1 MTKKDDNLIM
11 LPTVDLCFKE
21 LMNNPKV
28 RIGFIAALLDIPPE
42 QIKETTLQPTELRR
56 EYGEQKLGILDVN
69 VLLQDGTQID
79 MEMQVAPF
87 RYWDARALFYLCGL
101 FTGQLGKGEPYSK
114 LKRCIH
120 VSILDFIH
128 FPEDAECCHRISL
141 CDKTIGQRYTDL
153 MELRILELKKL
164 PVRTEG
170 EKLLISWMRFFAAK
184 TRKEMRMVAQT
195 DEYIDEAF
203 EELEKLSADK
213 QKWMEYEARQK
224 AIRDYNTQV
233 QSYWEEGQR
242 QLKLELIRKKLAR
255 GKSLEQIAE
264 DLETDVES
272 VRTLAE
278 EISGGTP
285 SV

>member
-1 MTKKDDNLIM
+1 
-11 LPTVDLCFKE
+11 
-21 LMNNPKV
+21 
-28 RIGFIAALLDIPPE
+28 
-42 QIKETTLQPTELRR
+42 
-56 EYGEQKLGILDVN
+56 
-69 VLLQDGTQID
+69 
-79 MEMQVAPF
+79 
-87 RYWDARALFYLCGL
+87 LFYLCGL
-101 FTGQLGKGEPYSK
+101 FTGQLGKGDPYSQ

-141 CDKTIGQRYTDL
+141 CDKTTGQRYTDL

-170 EKLLISWMRFFAAK
+170 ENLLISWMRFFAAK

-224 AIRDYNTQV
+224 AIR
-233 QSYWEEGQR
+233 
-242 QLKLELIRKKLAR
+242 
-255 GKSLEQIAE
+255 
-264 DLETDVES
+264 
-272 VRTLAE
+272 
-278 EISGGTP
+278 
-285 SV
+285 

>member
-28 RIGFIAALLDIPPE
+28 RMGFIAALLDTPPE
-42 QIKETTLQPTELRR
+42 QIKETKLQPTELRR
-56 EYGEQKLGILDVN
+56 EYGEQKLGIL
-69 VLLQDGTQID
+69 
-79 MEMQVAPF
+79 
-87 RYWDARALFYLCGL
+87 
-101 FTGQLGKGEPYSK
+101 
-114 LKRCIH
+114 
-120 VSILDFIH
+120 
-128 FPEDAECCHRISL
+128 
-141 CDKTIGQRYTDL
+141 
-153 MELRILELKKL
+153 ELKKL

-170 EKLLISWMRFFAAK
+170 ENLLISWMRFFAAK

-242 QLKLELIRKKLAR
+242 HLKLELIRKKLAK
-255 GKSLEQIAE
+255 GKSLEQIAD

-272 VRTLAE
+272 IRALAE
-278 EISGGTP
+278 EISGETP

>member
-1 MTKKDDNLIM
+1 
-11 LPTVDLCFKE
+11 
-21 LMNNPKV
+21 
-28 RIGFIAALLDIPPE
+28 
-42 QIKETTLQPTELRR
+42 
-56 EYGEQKLGILDVN
+56 
-69 VLLQDGTQID
+69 
-79 MEMQVAPF
+79 
-87 RYWDARALFYLCGL
+87 
-101 FTGQLGKGEPYSK
+101 
-114 LKRCIH
+114 
-120 VSILDFIH
+120 
-128 FPEDAECCHRISL
+128 
-141 CDKTIGQRYTDL
+141 

-170 EKLLISWMRFFAAK
+170 ENLLISWMRFFAAK

-242 QLKLELIRKKLAR
+242 HLKLELIRKKLAK
-255 GKSLEQIAE
+255 GKSLEQIAD

-272 VRTLAE
+272 IRALAE
-278 EISGGTP
+278 EISGETP

>member
-28 RIGFIAALLDIPPE
+28 RMGFIAALLDIPPE

-69 VLLQDGTQID
+69 VLLYDGTQID

-87 RYWDARALFYLCGL
+87 RHWDARALFYLCRM
-101 FTGQLGKGEPYSK
+101 FTGQLKKGESYSR

-141 CDKTIGQRYTDL
+141 CDKTTGQRYTDL

-272 VRTLAE
+272 IHALAE

>member
-1 MTKKDDNLIM
+1 
-11 LPTVDLCFKE
+11 
-21 LMNNPKV
+21 
-28 RIGFIAALLDIPPE
+28 
-42 QIKETTLQPTELRR
+42 
-56 EYGEQKLGILDVN
+56 
-69 VLLQDGTQID
+69 
-79 MEMQVAPF
+79 
-87 RYWDARALFYLCGL
+87 
-101 FTGQLGKGEPYSK
+101 
-114 LKRCIH
+114 
-120 VSILDFIH
+120 
-128 FPEDAECCHRISL
+128 
-141 CDKTIGQRYTDL
+141 
-153 MELRILELKKL
+153 
-164 PVRTEG
+164 
-170 EKLLISWMRFFAAK
+170 
-184 TRKEMRMVAQT
+184 MVAQT

-213 QKWMEYEARQK
+213 KKWMEYEARQK